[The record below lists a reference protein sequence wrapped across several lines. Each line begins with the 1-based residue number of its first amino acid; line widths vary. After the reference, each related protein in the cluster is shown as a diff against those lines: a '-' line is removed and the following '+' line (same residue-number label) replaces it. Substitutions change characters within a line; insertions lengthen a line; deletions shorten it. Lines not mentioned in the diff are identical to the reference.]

1 MSLQG
6 RLSAGLHSFGDD
18 VLGPSGSDA
27 VLWRSMGLLYVAAG
41 AIALGAVM
49 SGLDPAAHERPII
62 VLGVTAAL
70 CGLAVLAVADRIPS
84 RLVIPA
90 LLLGIVLVSFATIA
104 SGEASSPFLFFY
116 VWVGVEAW
124 FFLRAAQAV
133 ALTVVT
139 VVVSGAV
146 IGGAHGADPDAGA
159 WWLVTVGSLITVSA
173 LAAVLHGRAQRLIK
187 RLAEAANHDELTRLL
202 NRRGY
207 QQRLEHELARAR
219 RYGAPLSIVLGDL
232 DGFKHLND
240 VFGHRHGDQ
249 ALREFADICRS
260 HLRNPVDFVSR
271 VGGEE
276 FAIVLPDTPASG
288 AILAAERIRRAVSDT
303 LRTPAGSPV
312 TASFGVATFPAHG
325 TTAELLLDHA
335 DQAMYAAK
343 GLGRNRTIAFGDN
356 LPRVEQPSGQQEHL
370 QAVVLLAET
379 LDLRDAGT
387 RAHSETVACLS
398 QRIATALDLP
408 SDRVEL
414 IRLSGLLHDV
424 GKIGVPD
431 DVLRKPG
438 RLDPQ
443 EWAEMRK
450 HPELGARIVE
460 GAGLGDIAQWVLA
473 HHERPDGNGYP
484 YGLTAEEIPLEA
496 RILAITDAY
505 EAMTADRP
513 YRRAMPRHAAVA
525 ELERHAGAQ
534 FDAHLIEIFLT
545 VVLAE
550 RLAAAA

>member
-1 MSLQG
+1 MSLPG
-6 RLSAGLHSFGDD
+6 RVSAGLQSFGED
-18 VLGPSGSDA
+18 VLRPSGSNG
-27 VLWRSMGLLYVAAG
+27 VVWLSMGILYVAAG
-41 AIALGAVM
+41 AIGLGAVVL
-49 SGLDPAAHERPII
+49 GLDPVADERPII
-62 VLGVTAAL
+62 VLGVTATL
-70 CGLAVLAVADRIPS
+70 SGLAVLAVAERIS
-84 RLVIPA
+84 GRLVIPA
-90 LLLGIVLVSFATIA
+90 LLLGLVLVSLATVA

-116 VWVGVEAW
+116 LWVGVEAW
-124 FFLRAAQAV
+124 FFLRAPQAV
-133 ALTVVT
+133 ALTLVT

-146 IGGAHGADPDAGA
+146 IAGAHGADRDAGA
-159 WWLVTVGSLITVSA
+159 WWLATVGSLITVSA
-173 LAAVLHGRAQRLIK
+173 LAAVLHGRAERLIK

-232 DGFKHLND
+232 DAFKNLND
-240 VFGHRHGDQ
+240 VFGHRHGDE
-249 ALREFADICRS
+249 ALRDFADICRR

-276 FAIVLPDTPASG
+276 FAIVLPDTPESG

-303 LRTPAGSPV
+303 LRTPDGTPV

-325 TTAELLLDHA
+325 MTAELLLDHA

-356 LPRVEQPSGQQEHL
+356 LPRAEQATGQQEHL

-408 SDRVEL
+408 ADRVER
-414 IRLSGLLHDV
+414 IRLAGLLHDV

-431 DVLRKPG
+431 GVLRKPG

-460 GAGLGDIAQWVLA
+460 GAGLRDIAQWVLA
-473 HHERPDGNGYP
+473 HHERPDGTGYP
-484 YGLTAEEIPLEA
+484 LGLTAGEIPLEA
-496 RILAITDAY
+496 RILAIADAY

-513 YRRAMPRHAAVA
+513 YRRAMARHAAVA
-525 ELERHAGAQ
+525 ELERHAGTQ
-534 FDAHLIEIFLT
+534 FDAHLVELFLT
-545 VVLAE
+545 IVLSE
-550 RLAAAA
+550 PLRTAA

>member
-1 MSLQG
+1 MSLP
-6 RLSAGLHSFGDD
+6 RRVSAGLQSFGED
-18 VLGPSGSDA
+18 VLRPSGSNG
-27 VLWRSMGLLYVAAG
+27 VVWLSMGLLYVAAG
-41 AIALGAVM
+41 AIGLGAVVL
-49 SGLDPAAHERPII
+49 GLDPVADERPII
-62 VLGVTAAL
+62 VLGVTATL
-70 CGLAVLAVADRIPS
+70 SGLAVLAVAERIS
-84 RLVIPA
+84 GRLVIPA
-90 LLLGIVLVSFATIA
+90 LLLGLVLVSLATVA

-116 VWVGVEAW
+116 LWVGVEAW
-124 FFLRAAQAV
+124 FFLRAPQAV
-133 ALTVVT
+133 ALTLVT

-146 IGGAHGADPDAGA
+146 IAGAHGADRDAGA
-159 WWLVTVGSLITVSA
+159 WWLATVGSLITVSA
-173 LAAVLHGRAQRLIK
+173 LAAVLHGRAERLIK

-232 DGFKHLND
+232 DAFKNLND
-240 VFGHRHGDQ
+240 LFGHRHGDQ
-249 ALREFADICRS
+249 ALRDFADICRR

-276 FAIVLPDTPASG
+276 FAIVLPDTPESG
-288 AILAAERIRRAVSDT
+288 AILAAERIRRAVGDT
-303 LRTPAGSPV
+303 LRTPDGTPV

-325 TTAELLLDHA
+325 MTAELLLDHA

-356 LPRVEQPSGQQEHL
+356 LPRAEQATGQQEHL

-398 QRIATALDLP
+398 QRTATALDLP
-408 SDRVEL
+408 ADRVER
-414 IRLSGLLHDV
+414 IRLAGLLHDV

-431 DVLRKPG
+431 GVLRKPG

-460 GAGLGDIAQWVLA
+460 GAGLRDIVQWVLA
-473 HHERPDGNGYP
+473 HHERPDGTGYP
-484 YGLTAEEIPLEA
+484 LGLTADEIPLEA
-496 RILAITDAY
+496 RILAIADAY

-513 YRRAMPRHAAVA
+513 YRRAMARHAAVA
-525 ELERHAGAQ
+525 ELERHAGTQ
-534 FDAHLIEIFLT
+534 FDAHLVELFLT
-545 VVLAE
+545 IVLSE
-550 RLAAAA
+550 RLPTAA